1 MDPLRRLTDRT
12 DSFNWVKAFL
22 IWGALTVVLAVAF
35 SMASERAPS
44 THGLFR
50 LLAFEQEG
58 AQWAGSGSLSASAS
72 PISQLIR

>member
-1 MDPLRRLTDRT
+1 MDTLRRFTDRT
-12 DSFNWVKAFL
+12 DSFNWIRAFL
-22 IWGALTVVLAVAF
+22 IWGALTVVLAVGVSIAG
-35 SMASERAPS
+35 ERAPS

-58 AQWAGSGSLSASAS
+58 AQWAGAGNLSASAS